1 MERVL
6 KILFNVSR
14 LALGLV
20 FIFSGFVKGIDPLG
34 SAYKFSEYFMSAG
47 LPELS
52 TVSLIFSFLLSGAE
66 FLIGVALVTG
76 IFKNLTAWTA
86 LFFMGFF
93 TLLTFLL
100 AVFNPVSDCGCFG
113 DAIKLTNWETF
124 FKNLIF
130 ITLVLFMFKRR
141 KYFEYRSPLWM
152 EWTTLILTIS
162 LYFGISVYSYRHL
175 PLIDFMPYRVGVNI
189 SDDMKYPPGAPK
201 DEYET
206 IMLYKNLKTG
216 DIKEFTLKNYPWKD
230 TLNWKWEDT
239 KPVLIKEGYKPPI
252 HDFAI
257 SSPDKGDITNDILSD
272 TGYVFLFI
280 AYDLNE
286 SGPAGFEAAEN
297 IAMYCSTMPSA
308 KFYAVTASSTSDIN
322 KIREKYGFS
331 FNFCSADETAL
342 KTMIRANPGLIVIKQ
357 GTIIGKWHYNDMKQ
371 ISLNSTNLL
380 SVSLQQVSKSGE
392 RYLSYAIFLG
402 FGMIL
407 ALIWAVSLHIKKSG
421 S

>member
-1 MERVL
+1 MERIL
-6 KILFNVSR
+6 KILFNISR
-14 LALGLV
+14 IALGLV
-20 FIFSGFVKGIDPLG
+20 FIFSGFVKGVDPLG

-52 TVSLIFSFLLSGAE
+52 TISLIFSFLLSGAE

-93 TLLTFLL
+93 TILTFIL
-100 AVFNPVSDCGCFG
+100 AVFNPVTDCGCFG

-124 FKNLIF
+124 FKNIIFFALIWF
-130 ITLVLFMFKRR
+130 IFKRR
-141 KYFEYRSPLWM
+141 KYFKYRNPLWM
-152 EWTTLILTIS
+152 EWTTLVLTITF
-162 LYFGISVYSYRHL
+162 YFWISIYSYRHL
-175 PLIDFMPYRVGVNI
+175 PLIDFMPYRLGVNI
-189 SDDMKYPPGAPK
+189 SDDMNFPPGAAK

-230 TLNWKWEDT
+230 TLMWKWVDT

-257 SSPDKGDITNDILSD
+257 SSPDKGDITNEILSD
-272 TGYVFLFI
+272 SGTVFLFI

-286 SGPAGFEAAEN
+286 SNPVGFEAAEN
-297 IAMYCSTMPSA
+297 LSMYCNTSGNA
-308 KFYAVTASSTSDIN
+308 KLYAVTASSASDIQ
-322 KIREKYGFS
+322 KAQKKYRFGFS
-331 FNFCSADETAL
+331 FCTADETAL

-371 ISLNSTNLL
+371 VSLNSTNLF
-380 SVSLQQVSKSGE
+380 SDSLKKVSKLGE
-392 RYLSYAIFLG
+392 RYLSYAVLLG
-402 FGMIL
+402 FGMFL
-407 ALIWAVSLHIKKSG
+407 TLIWAVSLYSMKSK